1 MGTVLAPTTG
11 LGNTVVYMYHMA
23 RKDALLGELTLARGE
38 TLRIGPQDVSTEL
51 QPTEELELGDYGN
64 FIHAIYFHITTREDI
79 VRDIEE
85 VRLAMYMITTLDVS
99 PVVQALVSRCTI

>member
-1 MGTVLAPTTG
+1 MGTILAPTTG
-11 LGNTVVYMYHMA
+11 FENTIVYNSIRMA

-51 QPTEELELGDYGN
+51 QPVEDPELGDYGT

-79 VRDIEE
+79 IRDIEE
-85 VRLAMYMITTLDVS
+85 VRLSM
-99 PVVQALVSRCTI
+99 